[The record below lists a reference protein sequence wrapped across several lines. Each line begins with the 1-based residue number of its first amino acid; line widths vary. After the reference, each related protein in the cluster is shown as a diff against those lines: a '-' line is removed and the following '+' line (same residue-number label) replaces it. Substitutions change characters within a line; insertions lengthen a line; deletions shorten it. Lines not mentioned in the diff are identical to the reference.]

1 MAASTGK
8 EMRVTRSDGMLA
20 AVSSLV
26 SSWVEVITDAINGQD
41 NSGTMTVPQTIIDAA
56 PATSFIFERK
66 DGLGTSAQLRA
77 SVNMGVTVSTNPVFQ
92 VFGRSKDS
100 ANAWQKLLN
109 QNGSADLTC
118 KFTGSGSDPI
128 TEGGRIRTTPDA
140 DSSFDMAGCDEFFVA
155 RKTALAVSAGTV
167 TASGVEAK
175 VL

>member
-1 MAASTGK
+1 MIASQKKVLIVG
-8 EMRVTRSDGMLA
+8 GGLA
-20 AVSSLV
+20 GLAC
-26 SSWVEVITDAINGQD
+26 AIRLHEAG
-41 NSGTMTVPQTIIDAA
+41 VRP
-56 PATSFIFERK
+56 FIFERS

-77 SVNMGVTVSTNPVFQ
+77 SDNTGVTVSTNPVFQ

-128 TEGGRIRTTPDA
+128 TEDGRIRTTPDA

-155 RKTALAVSAGTV
+155 RKTALAVSDGTV